1 MAYAARGSIAGADFG
16 TSRAMSVIHATE
28 ARHARRTARARRR
41 PSYSRALLAQERV
54 MLRKSLF
61 ALVAV
66 VTLAGGAAVANAD
79 HCYRGGGYYGGYG
92 GGYYGAPRQSVYY
105 GGGYGHYPRSVRS
118 YYGPSYGPGYSSG
131 YRGYGYGGPRGYYGG
146 SGVTFSIGF

>member
-1 MAYAARGSIAGADFG
+1 
-16 TSRAMSVIHATE
+16 
-28 ARHARRTARARRR
+28 
-41 PSYSRALLAQERV
+41 
-54 MLRKSLF
+54 MLRKSLL